1 MRTIN
6 LEVKDIK
13 FSMESTKNVQNM
25 NPQLSNKI
33 LTKWTLHCP
42 FIIIKSSLEF
52 HSMFP
57 AKHQKIVKGRAKKK
71 PSKLCSTYS
80 HHHRR
85 LGESWRDRVFFCHPC
100 LANVHCFIVGLD
112 SMYALCTTGLGAP
125 WWRDPNFTYAPS
137 PSSCRWK
144 AALNGFFSRPLFFLG
159 SNNAGEY
166 WTVQHSG
173 TVQWIFPPY
182 KIIGR
187 FKSVWT
193 PRT

>member
-25 NPQLSNKI
+25 NLQLSNKI

-85 LGESWRDRVFFCHPC
+85 LGESWRDRVFFVTLALPMCTALQWGWTLCMHYVLPGWVLLGDGTLISHMPHP
-100 LANVHCFIVGLD
+100 
-112 SMYALCTTGLGAP
+112 
-125 WWRDPNFTYAPS
+125 
-137 PSSCRWK
+137 
-144 AALNGFFSRPLFFLG
+144 
-159 SNNAGEY
+159 
-166 WTVQHSG
+166 
-173 TVQWIFPPY
+173 PPHVDE
-182 KIIGR
+182 KQL
-187 FKSVWT
+187 
-193 PRT
+193 

>member
-1 MRTIN
+1 MGSRDKNSFRTHLNFKSYSLNHIQLMRTIN

-25 NPQLSNKI
+25 NLQLSNKL

-85 LGESWRDRVFFCHPC
+85 LGESWRDRVFFVT
-100 LANVHCFIVGLD
+100 LALPMCT
-112 SMYALCTTGLGAP
+112 ALLWGWTLCIRVRP
-125 WWRDPNFTYAPS
+125 R
-137 PSSCRWK
+137 
-144 AALNGFFSRPLFFLG
+144 FFD
-159 SNNAGEY
+159 
-166 WTVQHSG
+166 
-173 TVQWIFPPY
+173 
-182 KIIGR
+182 
-187 FKSVWT
+187 
-193 PRT
+193 

>member
-1 MRTIN
+1 MIFFSNNHWSKKLKVLQQNSFRTNLTFKPYSLNLIQLMRTIN

-25 NPQLSNKI
+25 NLQLSNKI

-85 LGESWRDRVFFCHPC
+85 LGESWRDRVFFVT
-100 LANVHCFIVGLD
+100 LALPMCT
-112 SMYALCTTGLGAP
+112 AL
-125 WWRDPNFTYAPS
+125 
-137 PSSCRWK
+137 
-144 AALNGFFSRPLFFLG
+144 
-159 SNNAGEY
+159 
-166 WTVQHSG
+166 
-173 TVQWIFPPY
+173 
-182 KIIGR
+182 
-187 FKSVWT
+187 
-193 PRT
+193 

>member
-1 MRTIN
+1 MGSRDKNSFRTHLNFKSYSLNHIQLMRTIN

-13 FSMESTKNVQNM
+13 FSMQSTKNVQNM
-25 NPQLSNKI
+25 NLQLSNKI

-85 LGESWRDRVFFCHPC
+85 LGESWRDRVFLSPLPC
-100 LANVHCFIVGLD
+100 QCAFLRKIQNRTSRKTGEKIVLL
-112 SMYALCTTGLGAP
+112 YA
-125 WWRDPNFTYAPS
+125 
-137 PSSCRWK
+137 
-144 AALNGFFSRPLFFLG
+144 
-159 SNNAGEY
+159 
-166 WTVQHSG
+166 
-173 TVQWIFPPY
+173 I
-182 KIIGR
+182 
-187 FKSVWT
+187 
-193 PRT
+193 

>member
-1 MRTIN
+1 MGSRDKNSFRTHLNFKSYSLNHIQLMRTIN

-25 NPQLSNKI
+25 NLQLSNKI
-33 LTKWTLHCP
+33 LTKWTLRCP

-85 LGESWRDRVFFCHPC
+85 LGESWRDRVFLSPLPC
-100 LANVHCFIVGLD
+100 QCALLYSGAGLYVCTMYYRVGCSLV
-112 SMYALCTTGLGAP
+112 TGP
-125 WWRDPNFTYAPS
+125 
-137 PSSCRWK
+137 
-144 AALNGFFSRPLFFLG
+144 
-159 SNNAGEY
+159 
-166 WTVQHSG
+166 
-173 TVQWIFPPY
+173 
-182 KIIGR
+182 
-187 FKSVWT
+187 
-193 PRT
+193 

>member
-25 NPQLSNKI
+25 NLQLSNKI

-85 LGESWRDRVFFCHPC
+85 LGESWRDRVFLSPLPC
-100 LANVHCFIVGLD
+100 QCALLYSGAGLYVLESVQDFLIKLDMKPSVHLVEISIFSLNLIIVGL
-112 SMYALCTTGLGAP
+112 MNRANKNWAQ
-125 WWRDPNFTYAPS
+125 F
-137 PSSCRWK
+137 
-144 AALNGFFSRPLFFLG
+144 
-159 SNNAGEY
+159 
-166 WTVQHSG
+166 
-173 TVQWIFPPY
+173 
-182 KIIGR
+182 
-187 FKSVWT
+187 
-193 PRT
+193 

>member
-1 MRTIN
+1 MRTII

-25 NPQLSNKI
+25 NLQLSNKI

-57 AKHQKIVKGRAKKK
+57 AKHQKIVEGRAKKK

-85 LGESWRDRVFFCHPC
+85 LGESWRDRVFFVT
-100 LANVHCFIVGLD
+100 LALPMCT
-112 SMYALCTTGLGAP
+112 ALLWGWTLCIRVRP
-125 WWRDPNFTYAPS
+125 R
-137 PSSCRWK
+137 
-144 AALNGFFSRPLFFLG
+144 FFD
-159 SNNAGEY
+159 
-166 WTVQHSG
+166 
-173 TVQWIFPPY
+173 
-182 KIIGR
+182 
-187 FKSVWT
+187 
-193 PRT
+193 